1 MTSGGGTGGTRPPYG
16 GYGPP
21 YGGYGAPYGA
31 YGSPYGGFPPYGGPS
46 FPNPATWGLSA
57 PYGVPAA
64 PYGGGFGM
72 EPTPP
77 YPGYGVPYGPEAE
90 LEFLRGQVEYLE
102 DVLDGFKKRIKELEQ
117 GGARR

>member
-1 MTSGGGTGGTRPPYG
+1 
-16 GYGPP
+16 
-21 YGGYGAPYGA
+21 
-31 YGSPYGGFPPYGGPS
+31 
-46 FPNPATWGLSA
+46 
-57 PYGVPAA
+57 
-64 PYGGGFGM
+64 M

-90 LEFLRGQVEYLE
+90 LESLRGQVEYLE